1 MAIAPELDKYYMER
15 FSMTSTQ
22 GWKDLVEDVQKIR
35 DSVNQIGGIESEQQ
49 LWFKKGEL
57 RMIDWLL
64 NLKKT
69 SEEVYDSL
77 QNEDN
82 VDA

>member
-1 MAIAPELDKYYMER
+1 MDLELQKYYEDR

-22 GWKDLVEDVQKIR
+22 GWKDLIEDVQKIR

>member
-1 MAIAPELDKYYMER
+1 MDLELQKYYEDR